1 MDTQATSPT
10 GRSATDP
17 EPTTPTAQGGAA
29 GASGIAEKPATETP
43 ATQAAAAQAPATA
56 TQATATAATT
66 TQASGISPSPSEI
79 DQRAPGFRERGRMR
93 RRMRFLRKA
102 RELAYRDL
110 GGLVFEMHR
119 LGQRHDELV
128 AAKLEMLERFD
139 GELRTLESALRER
152 RPITV
157 LREAGVAACP
167 RCAAIHGSADS
178 FCPACGTPMGPH
190 ADRPIAATPAPPPA
204 VAAGG
209 PAASRPTPTSAQPPP
224 PPPAPAPSSP
234 VPAHQTA
241 NRPASARPR
250 APQPTAPKAA
260 EDDRPTEII
269 RPSDGST

>member
-1 MDTQATSPT
+1 MSWSMDTQATSPT
-10 GRSATDP
+10 GRSATAP
-17 EPTTPTAQGGAA
+17 ELSTPTAQGGTA
-29 GASGIAEKPATETP
+29 GTSGVAETPATETSAAQTP
-43 ATQAAAAQAPATA
+43 ATQTPATQTPATTAQASATA
-56 TQATATAATT
+56 TQV
-66 TQASGISPSPSEI
+66 SDGSPSPSEI

-110 GGLVFEMHR
+110 GGLAFEMHR

-128 AAKLEMLERFD
+128 AAKLEMLNRFD
-139 GELRTLESALRER
+139 GELRTLEAALRER

-190 ADRPIAATPAPPPA
+190 ADRPIAATPAPPPP
-204 VAAGG
+204 
-209 PAASRPTPTSAQPPP
+209 PAAPLTP
-224 PPPAPAPSSP
+224 PPPAAPAPAPASP
-234 VPAHQTA
+234 PPPQTA
-241 NRPASARPR
+241 NPPVA
-250 APQPTAPKAA
+250 APKVA

-269 RPSDGST
+269 RPSDGGE